1 MEINGAE
8 GYEEELPEGED
19 FASEDAEIS
28 EETEQEPGNVLDDA
42 ALPDNLGAVLGGILS
57 DKEVAL
63 ELKQTEPGP
72 EQSGEE
78 KEELE
83 SGSVEDIF
91 SSDAWGEYL
100 ILREAQHM
108 ELVSYAESI
117 RNINLCILVGLG
129 VAVGCLLMRQFS
141 YYFK

>member
-42 ALPDNLGAVLGGILS
+42 ALPDNPGAVLGGILS

-63 ELKQTEPGP
+63 EPKQTESGP
-72 EQSGEE
+72 EQSVEE
-78 KEELE
+78 EEELE
-83 SGSVEDIF
+83 PGSVEDIV
-91 SSDAWGEYL
+91 SADAWGEYL

-117 RNINLCILVGLG
+117 CNISLCILVGVG
-129 VAVGCLLMRQFS
+129 VAVGCLLIRQIS
-141 YYFK
+141 CYFK